1 MLLENYKPILLYL
14 ETISWNFTILFGV
27 REIMLQKGK
36 WKKFAVNVSHF
47 NTDNQR
53 DRQTDRQTYWTQ
65 AQTVLHVHMHH
76 TLKII
81 IKHKLFSIDKLSKT
95 VKSKAIIHKTNK

>member
-1 MLLENYKPILLYL
+1 MLLENYKPILLYPYL
-14 ETISWNFTILFGV
+14 VDPIATTSWNFTILFGV

-53 DRQTDRQTYWTQ
+53 DRQVDRQTDRQTDILDTSTNC
-65 AQTVLHVHMHH
+65 AARAHASH
-76 TLKII
+76 TED
-81 IKHKLFSIDKLSKT
+81 HSQ
-95 VKSKAIIHKTNK
+95 